1 MYKTEP
7 HLHVSQV
14 SRCAKLSASE
24 MVSEYAAACYSTLFV
39 TDHLCPKFIDSLG
52 DIPWDMKV
60 TVFMSGYYYAKEA
73 GRASDL
79 TVLLGAEVSLKG
91 EPNHYLLYGFDRE
104 FLLNNPDVCYI
115 TPAELSRRCREA
127 GILIIQAHPYRDG
140 RNYPTPALVDAI
152 EAINTNPRHDDGN
165 AAAAELAATNGL
177 PITGGSDAHRQ
188 EDVARGGVMTEERI
202 LTVKDYIDAVLQGRV
217 RPIGEEL

>member
-1 MYKTEP
+1 MFKTEL

-24 MVSEYAAACYSTLFV
+24 MVAKYAAAGYDTLFV

-79 TVLLGAEVSLKG
+79 TV
-91 EPNHYLLYGFDRE
+91 
-104 FLLNNPDVCYI
+104 
-115 TPAELSRRCREA
+115 RRT
-127 GILIIQAHPYRDG
+127 LQ
-140 RNYPTPALVDAI
+140 
-152 EAINTNPRHDDGN
+152 
-165 AAAAELAATNGL
+165 
-177 PITGGSDAHRQ
+177 GGSYSRYAPLSST
-188 EDVARGGVMTEERI
+188 A
-202 LTVKDYIDAVLQGRV
+202 
-217 RPIGEEL
+217 